1 MFYHLCFIVFYLTHF
16 VGKYIEFVNEV
27 WIFYFAWTCTS
38 FHDLQLC
45 HQFWLSLSLAIHHHV
60 VQMLYARNVTVLDHV
75 HVCQNIQEIL
85 TLAVDQ
91 SVFWIQI
98 AVKQEHVYETNVW
111 THAQALVVSM
121 QSVVWWIMLLPAA
134 VCLAILATL
143 SILAIF
149 LHLVRIFLKLSS
161 FSC

>member
-1 MFYHLCFIVFYLTHF
+1 MKSVTSCS
-16 VGKYIEFVNEV
+16 
-27 WIFYFAWTCTS
+27 WIFYFAWTSTS

-45 HQFWLSLSLAIHHHV
+45 NQLGFPLSLAIHHHV
-60 VQMLYARNVTVLDHV
+60 VQMLYAGNVIVRDHV
-75 HVCQNIQEIL
+75 HACQNIQEIL

-111 THAQALVVSM
+111 IHAQGLVVSM
-121 QSVVWWIMLLPAA
+121 QSVVWWIMPLPAA

-149 LHLVRIFLKLSS
+149 LHLVRKFLKLS
-161 FSC
+161 FF